1 MADEPQLRAFLSYSD
16 ADESAARTLRRRLER
31 FRVPRALHASH
42 GRRLGPFF
50 PTDRSDHGPAEAE
63 RLADAEHLLVLCG
76 PTTPDSERVAADIDT
91 YLRLRGHEHVIMV
104 LLDGDPREALPQRLR
119 GRDPIVADFRANGD
133 GAELAL
139 LRLAAALLRVD
150 VGVLRD
156 RQAADERDRLRVA
169 AIAST
174 GLAVATIASAA
185 AGFLIWQE
193 RERAETMARA
203 AIDISAIAIT
213 QADEFAHE
221 GGADILGPAEARLA
235 EMYESGVDSQ
245 ELRLQ
250 RALLLVQFAELYNR
264 RGDVEAARERAEAA
278 IEIYNQLPP
287 HHRQTLQYVSALALV
302 SQGEIA
308 EGRTPEAINFAERAV
323 EAARVALVESPE
335 GRRGNAA
342 LAEALMRLG
351 DLYVRAGRPQ
361 DALAPFQE
369 AIPALEATRAQSPGD
384 DDAAANLYAA
394 LDKLARA
401 QEASARFGEARETCE
416 RVTALARERLAA
428 NPRSG
433 PARAALGDAL
443 EQLARIMVRQDD
455 ARAARAPLLES
466 LAIARGLAAL
476 QPDDTAVQ
484 RTFSRRLIYT
494 ATVLLEQNRAAPEL
508 IEEAIIAA
516 RADVR
521 GAPNDAEAKVTLAAI
536 LAADAARMER
546 GGEMNESRT
555 AWYEVVQLRR
565 ALIAST
571 RDDAQ
576 RGHAGDLATAWERIA
591 RINLQTDQLQNA
603 LGAYNEAIRARRAAL
618 NGDAENRARR
628 AALADTLHATGLAR
642 LQGEYLNSAR
652 TAFDEAAR
660 LRITLAEEVA
670 SDDAIAF
677 AAVESLQQVAQIN
690 ATENPTAAERN
701 LEAARSILD
710 RVAEASPNARGRVA
724 RYRAALAR
732 VQQTLDAAGAAADAT
747 PTQ

>member
-1 MADEPQLRAFLSYSD
+1 MADEPKLRAFLSYSD
-16 ADESAARTLRRRLER
+16 ADEAAAQALRRQLER
-31 FRVPRALHASH
+31 FRVPRSLHASH

-50 PTDRSDHGPAEAE
+50 PTGGGDHGPAEAE
-63 RLADAEHLLVLCG
+63 RLVEADHLLVCCG
-76 PTTPDSERVAADIDT
+76 PTTPDSERVTADIDAF
-91 YLRLRGHEHVIMV
+91 LRLRGHEQVVMV
-104 LLDGDPREALPQRLR
+104 LLDGDPREALPPRLR
-119 GRDPIVADFRANGD
+119 GRDPIVADLRPGGD
-133 GAELAL
+133 GRELGL

-156 RQAADERDRLRVA
+156 RQAAEERGRLRWG
-169 AIAST
+169 AIAMA
-174 GLAVATIASAA
+174 GLAGVTITSAVAT
-185 AGFLIWQE
+185 FMVWQE
-193 RERAETMARA
+193 RERAETMARE
-203 AIDISAIAIT
+203 AIDVTSIAIA

-221 GGADILGPAEARLA
+221 AGADILGPAEARLA
-235 EMYESGVDSQ
+235 DMYDNGVDSP

-250 RALLLVQFAELYNR
+250 RAQLLVQFAELYNR
-264 RGDVEAARERAEAA
+264 RGDVDTARERANAA
-278 IEIYNQLPP
+278 IALYNQLPP

-302 SQGEIA
+302 SQGEVA

-323 EAARVALVESPE
+323 EAARVALVENPE

-342 LAEALMRLG
+342 LAEALLRLG
-351 DLYVRAGRPQ
+351 ELYVRDGRPQ
-361 DALAPFQE
+361 EALAPFQE
-369 AIPALEATRAQSPGD
+369 AIPALESIRAQSPGD
-384 DDAAANLYAA
+384 DGAAANLYGA

-401 QEASARFGEARETCE
+401 QEASARLSEAQETFE

-443 EQLARIMVRQDD
+443 ERQARLMVRQDN
-455 ARAARAPLLES
+455 ARAARAPLQES

-476 QPDDTAVQ
+476 QPDDAAVQ
-484 RTFSRRLIYT
+484 RTFSQRLVYT
-494 ATVLLEQNRAAPEL
+494 AIVLLEQNRAAPEL
-508 IEEAIIAA
+508 IEEAIVAA

-536 LAADAARMER
+536 LSADAARMER
-546 GGEMNESRT
+546 GGEMSEART

-576 RGHAGDLATAWERIA
+576 RGHFGDLATAWERIA
-591 RINLQTDQLQNA
+591 RVNLQTDQLQNA

-618 NGDAENRARR
+618 NGDAENRVRR

-642 LQGEYLNSAR
+642 LQGEYQNSAR
-652 TAFDEAAR
+652 TAFDEASR
-660 LRITLAEEVA
+660 LRIALAEEVA

-677 AAVESLQQVAQIN
+677 AAVDSLQQLAQIN
-690 ATENPTAAERN
+690 AGENPEVAERN
-701 LEAARSILD
+701 IEAGRTILD
-710 RVAEASPNARGRVA
+710 RVAEASPNSRGRVA

-732 VQQTLDAAGAAADAT
+732 VAQSIDAAEAAAAT